1 MTALTDD
8 AGIILGAF
16 HVQVAKRDSNGYAK
30 GVLADPNTVTPD
42 TTSSAL
48 LIGSLDSFTAPTP
61 TTEFG
66 TGRGGQ
72 KLIGSMALGISSFG
86 SPSITLAAFNE
97 TLNAFIK
104 GTTADVTSVSGWTMN
119 AANSSQQIFPQLIT
133 LVTGKF
139 LNTENLAEYYLTWVF
154 HNSQWVAASGPNTS
168 QAGGVNPNPLTYN
181 LNLSLSSRNVTGK
194 VFSSSSGMS
203 VVDGTDTW
211 TLIRSTWPLAV
222 TTYVANGSATTF
234 ILGYRPVYSTVT
246 TGNTDNSFTINGVA
260 TAPTSVST
268 TTGVVTL
275 AAAGSSADIHV
286 AVYQTKFVAI

>member
-1 MTALTDD
+1 MALTDD

-30 GVLADPNTVTPD
+30 GILADPNTVAAN

-48 LIGSLDSFTAPTP
+48 LIGGLDAFTAPTP

-66 TGRGGQ
+66 IGRGGQ
-72 KLIGSMALGISSFG
+72 KMIGSMALGISSFG
-86 SPSITLAAFNE
+86 TPTITLATFNE

-104 GTTADVTSVSGWTMN
+104 GTTADVTSVNGWVMN
-119 AANSSQQIFPQLIT
+119 AANSSQLIFPQLIT

-139 LNTENLAEYYLTWVF
+139 LNAENLAEYYLTWVF
-154 HNSQWVAASGPNTS
+154 HNCQWMQASGPNTS
-168 QAGGVNPNPLTYN
+168 QASGVNPNPLTYN
-181 LNLSLSSRNVTGK
+181 LNLSLSTRNLTGV

-222 TTYVANGSATTF
+222 TTWVANGSATSF

-246 TGNTDNSFTINGVA
+246 TGNTDNSFTINGTA
-260 TAPTSVST
+260 TAPTSCSL
-268 TTGVVTL
+268 TTGVVVV
-275 AAAGSSADIHV
+275 AAAGTTGDIHE

>member
-1 MTALTDD
+1 MAALTADP
-8 AGIILGAF
+8 GIILGAF
-16 HVQVAKRDSNGYAK
+16 HVQVMKRDANGYAK
-30 GVLADPNTVTPD
+30 GILADPDTVVAN

-48 LIGSLDSFTAPTP
+48 HIGSLDAFTAPNP

-86 SPSITLAAFNE
+86 TPSITLAAFDE

-104 GTTADVTSVSGWTMN
+104 GTTADVTTITGWAMN

-133 LVTGKF
+133 IVTGKF
-139 LNTENLAEYYLTWVF
+139 LNTDTLGEFYLNWVF
-154 HNSQWVAASGPNTS
+154 HNCQWVSASGPNTS

-181 LNLSLSSRNVTGK
+181 LNLSLSTRNITGK
-194 VFSSSSGMS
+194 VFSSSTGMS

-211 TLIRSTWPLAV
+211 TLIRTTWPLAV
-222 TTYVANGSATTF
+222 TTWVANGAATTF

-246 TGNTDNSFTINGVA
+246 TGTVDNSFTINGVA

-268 TTGVVTL
+268 TTGVVTV
-275 AAAGSSADIHV
+275 AGAGTTGDIHE